1 MPAFDAI
8 GMDAIGAS
16 GSVSQT
22 ATPPVPTPTVTS
34 VVVSPASVTLQGG
47 DRQQF
52 SAVVNGSNSPSQAVT
67 WTGSV
72 VDTNGLV
79 TAPPATSSVQTFTV
93 TARSVQDNSYS
104 GTATVT
110 ILAVAPHVAPPSFP
124 STIHTRARHRGR
136 R

>member
-16 GSVSQT
+16 GSASQT
-22 ATPPVPTPTVTS
+22 ATPPAPTPTVTG
-34 VVVSPASVTLQGG
+34 VVVSPASVTLQEG

-52 SAVVNGSNSPSQAVT
+52 SAVVNGDNSPSQAVT
-67 WTGSV
+67 WTGSR
-72 VDTNGLV
+72 VDANGLF
-79 TAPPATSSVQTFTV
+79 TAPAAISSVQIFTA
-93 TARSVQDNSYS
+93 TATSTQDGNYS

-110 ILAVAPHVAPPSFP
+110 ILAVLPHVAPPSFS